1 MSEQKIT
8 SFIYELIKFYKILV
22 FSRKEFVISK
32 RIIKVTVSLGSCF
45 SVKNKKEMYESF
57 IEIEF
62 WLKVLLSLMDEQE
75 IYEKTL
81 ELCKKTEEIIKSME
95 DEL

>member
-1 MSEQKIT
+1 
-8 SFIYELIKFYKILV
+8 
-22 FSRKEFVISK
+22 
-32 RIIKVTVSLGSCF
+32 
-45 SVKNKKEMYESF
+45 MYESF

>member
-1 MSEQKIT
+1 M
-8 SFIYELIKFYKILV
+8 
-22 FSRKEFVISK
+22 ISK

-45 SVKNKKEMYESF
+45 SVQNKKEMYESF

>member
-1 MSEQKIT
+1 M
-8 SFIYELIKFYKILV
+8 
-22 FSRKEFVISK
+22 RHRAK
-32 RIIKVTVSLGSCF
+32 RLFLGLPLARAVRLSYQRT
-45 SVKNKKEMYESF
+45 YESF